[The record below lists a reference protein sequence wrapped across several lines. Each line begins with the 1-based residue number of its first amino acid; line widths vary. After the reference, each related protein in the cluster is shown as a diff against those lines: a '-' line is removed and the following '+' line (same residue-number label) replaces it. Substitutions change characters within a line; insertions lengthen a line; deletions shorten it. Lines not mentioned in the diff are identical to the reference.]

1 MLGSNVCIP
10 HITKLNG
17 KMGQAIARL
26 VISRPFFPHHMYYD
40 FFVGLEEMIEFVL
53 CVLGKNM
60 YSKGY
65 GMEATAGG
73 GGRRES
79 F

>member
-1 MLGSNVCIP
+1 
-10 HITKLNG
+10 
-17 KMGQAIARL
+17 
-26 VISRPFFPHHMYYD
+26 MYYD